1 MKKKVFAEFFF
12 ILFFSVLIFIFLLSY
27 VFKPFRI
34 EGKSMEPYF
43 SEGDFVLVTRIF
55 WEINKNEVVVVRH
68 KKKDFA
74 VKRVIA
80 LEGDKIEFR
89 NGEIFVNG
97 ENRGKIASGDFNV
110 MLFENSSF
118 IIEKNTVFLLGDNR
132 EISFDSRLWGS
143 IPLKNIYGKVLF
155 NPFSIFRKERLSKS
169 D

>member
-1 MKKKVFAEFFF
+1 MKNKVFAEFFY
-12 ILFFSVLIFIFLLSY
+12 ILFFSVFIFIFLLSY

-34 EGKSMEPYF
+34 EGKSMEPNF
-43 SEGDFVLVTRIF
+43 CEGDFVFVTRIF
-55 WEINKNEVVVVRH
+55 FKINKNDIVVVRN
-68 KKKDFA
+68 KKKGLA

-97 ENRGKIASGDFNV
+97 ENRGKIASGDFNG

-118 IIEKNTVFLLGDNR
+118 IVEKNTVFLLGDNR
-132 EISFDSRLWGS
+132 EISIDSRLWGS

-155 NPFSIFRKERLSKS
+155 NPFSIFRKERFS
-169 D
+169 